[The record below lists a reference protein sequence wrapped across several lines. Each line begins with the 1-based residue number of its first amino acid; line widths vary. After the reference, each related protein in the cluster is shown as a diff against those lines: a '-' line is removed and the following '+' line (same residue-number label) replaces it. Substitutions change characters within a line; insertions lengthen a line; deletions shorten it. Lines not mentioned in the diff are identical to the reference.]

1 MYDFIVVGGGISGV
15 YLTSLINEKLRG
27 KKVALLEASDR
38 LGGLIE
44 TKNFGTSEKRIKYEA
59 GGAVLYSYHKH
70 MLSLVEK
77 YNVSVLK
84 IPFDKDNIHK
94 QKFYDCS
101 ERKYA
106 LGKKTAIRFRNS
118 IEKIIN
124 LTKRK
129 SREYLI
135 NRTLEQVCM
144 EYLTYSETREL
155 EFLYGYSAEFR
166 ESNALTALKALK
178 NELFNSDSMY
188 VFKNGYEE
196 LISRMEDTFKDNVD
210 VMLSSE
216 VKRFK
221 NSTTHK
227 EVYLANNKIIKCK
240 NIIFA
245 LPQKSL
251 LKIESGF
258 DKKEKELLESS
269 VKAISLCRVF
279 GKYDVKKN
287 PWISKVKYSSVN
299 NSLRQMIPLRPE
311 EGIVQIS
318 YSDWIYADY
327 WGKMPNTAKKTITT
341 KLLKEAM
348 PWEKKITE
356 PKTIKT
362 HYWPNAIHFW
372 KQGVNSVE
380 ANNDI
385 KNIKKGVYIC
395 GEAYSLNQ
403 GWCEGA
409 VMSAYNIFNILQ
421 KNY

>member
-1 MYDFIVVGGGISGV
+1 MYDYVIVGGGISGV
-15 YLTSLINEKLRG
+15 YLTSLINEKMKG
-27 KKVALLEASDR
+27 KKVALVEASGR

-44 TKNFGTSEKRIKYEA
+44 TKKFNTGDKKIKYEA

-70 MLSLVEK
+70 MLSLVSK
-77 YNVSVLK
+77 YDISVMK

-106 LGKKTAIRFRNS
+106 LGKKTAIKFRDS
-118 IEKIIN
+118 IEKILK
-124 LTKRK
+124 LTRGK

-135 NRTLEQVCM
+135 NRTLEQLCM
-144 EYLTYSETREL
+144 EHLTYSETREL
-155 EFLYGYSAEFR
+155 EFLYGYSGEFR

-178 NELFNSDSMY
+178 NELFNSNSMY

-196 LISRMEDTFKDNVD
+196 IISKMVDSFKDD
-210 VMLSSE
+210 VEIMLSSE

-221 NSTTHK
+221 NTKTCK
-227 EVYLANNKIIKCK
+227 EIYLSNNEVMKSK

-251 LKIESGF
+251 LKIDDGF
-258 DKKEKELLESS
+258 DERERELLESS
-269 VKAISLCRVF
+269 VKSISLCRVF

-299 NSLRQMIPLRPE
+299 NSLRQIIPLRQD

-327 WGKMPNTAKKTITT
+327 WGKMPNTTKKTIIT

-348 PWEKKITE
+348 PWERKITE

-372 KQGVNSVE
+372 RQGINSVDVNKE
-380 ANNDI
+380 L

-395 GEAYSLNQ
+395 GEAFSLNQ

-409 VMSAYNIFNILQ
+409 VISAYSVFNILQ
-421 KNY
+421 KN